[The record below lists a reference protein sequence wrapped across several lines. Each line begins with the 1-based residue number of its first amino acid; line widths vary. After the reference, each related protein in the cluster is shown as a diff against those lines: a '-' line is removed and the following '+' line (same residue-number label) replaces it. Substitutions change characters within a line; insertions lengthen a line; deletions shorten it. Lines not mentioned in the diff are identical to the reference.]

1 MKIAI
6 AGYGKMGKDIF
17 TFFFD
22 NLKNAEFTVL
32 VRSGADVHTAGVIK
46 NLDKQL
52 RRKKLTQEEYDAKKE
67 SFRFTC
73 DAADLAECDAVIE
86 TITENLEA
94 KNSLLGK
101 IAEAVPE
108 NCLLMTNTS
117 SLNIE
122 KVFEGIPNPQRCM
135 GMHFFYP
142 VKLAEFVELN
152 LLADTSEDALKLAES
167 LITGC
172 GRRCIR
178 FSGDYHVYL
187 NQILSAMVSH
197 GVYLCEYFHTSVP
210 ALSASLEKMYSV
222 AGVFDILDSVGLG
235 LMAENQTN
243 FRLERNKQLLEY
255 GCGKMK
261 YWLSQGC
268 PDAPRSFLDFISQ
281 QEQETAE
288 NCDDA
293 PLYMAAFILCETAF
307 ALDEAG
313 IDSDLLLEAVSS
325 TLGTA
330 DTLPEMYRKHGA
342 ENLISALDHL
352 YEKTGFASYK
362 YNADL
367 FEKYYS

>member
-1 MKIAI
+1 MNIGI
-6 AGYGKMGKDIF
+6 TGYGKMGKDIF
-17 TFFFD
+17 SFFFD
-22 NLKNAEFTVL
+22 NLKNAGFTVL
-32 VRSGADVHTAGVIK
+32 VRSGAEEYTAAVVK
-46 NLDKQL
+46 TLDKQL
-52 RRKKLTQEEYDAKKE
+52 RRKKLTQEEYEAKK
-67 SFRFTC
+67 SAFRFTC
-73 DAADLAECDAVIE
+73 DAAELAGCDVVIE
-86 TITENLEA
+86 TISENLEA
-94 KNSLLGK
+94 KNSLFRD
-101 IAEAVPE
+101 IADIVSG

-122 KVFEGIPNPQRCM
+122 KVFEGVPDTQRCM

-152 LLADTSEDALKLAES
+152 LLADTSEDALKIAES

-172 GRRCIR
+172 GRRYIR

-197 GVYLCEYFHTSVP
+197 GICLCDYFHTSVP
-210 ALSASLEKMYSV
+210 ALSASLEKMYTV

-243 FRLERNKQLLEY
+243 FRLERNKQLLGY
-255 GCGKMK
+255 GCEKMQL
-261 YWLSQGC
+261 WRSQGC
-268 PDAPRSFLDFISQ
+268 PDAPRSFLNFISQ
-281 QEQETAE
+281 QEQKTAE
-288 NCDDA
+288 NCDNA
-293 PLYMAAFILCETAF
+293 PLYMAAYILSETAF

-313 IDSDLLLEAVSS
+313 IDSDVLLEAVSS

-330 DTLPEMYRKHGA
+330 DTLPEMYRKYGA
-342 ENLISALDHL
+342 ENLISALDDL

-362 YNADL
+362 YNTDL